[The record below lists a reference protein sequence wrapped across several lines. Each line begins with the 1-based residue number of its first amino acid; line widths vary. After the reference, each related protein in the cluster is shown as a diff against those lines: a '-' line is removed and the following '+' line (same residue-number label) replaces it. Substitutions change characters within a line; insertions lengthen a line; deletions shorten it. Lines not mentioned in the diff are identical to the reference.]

1 MTQSQ
6 LKNVMKYHLKNFND
20 EGVSINDST
29 VFNTVLSDSDGYGNA
44 NSKYIFRSVIRWTM
58 IKNGHADKSW
68 PKDWFDKN
76 VEYLSSKLF

>member
-29 VFNTVLSDSDGYGNA
+29 VFKTVLSDSDGYGKA
-44 NSKYIFRSVIRWTM
+44 NS
-58 IKNGHADKSW
+58 N
-68 PKDWFDKN
+68 
-76 VEYLSSKLF
+76 